1 MSKDSHFLKLYEKVM
16 EQFQK
21 ALGTKENL
29 WWSQKY
35 PKLDNNV
42 SVAYLSMEYG
52 IHNSLRIY
60 SGGLGVLSGDH
71 LKESSD
77 LGVPL
82 IAVGFLYQ
90 EGYFK
95 QRIPPHGWQEESY
108 LGVNFQNVPIVELI
122 DPSTSK
128 PFIITIYFNDI
139 PVHVRVWLVEVG
151 RVKLYL
157 LDSNI
162 EENPAWDRELTAR
175 LYGGQSELR
184 LKQEKI
190 LGFGAVILFD
200 KLGIKPTI
208 WHLNEGHCSFSSIER
223 IRKLMKKN
231 SFEKSLQIVR
241 NSTHFTTHTP
251 VPAGHDVF
259 PFSLIETYFANII
272 NEIGRENFFSL
283 GTFEMNG
290 NHGYNMS
297 VLGLRTSCC
306 HNGVSKLHGEVAS
319 EMFTKLWKEEQEK
332 YKEGFNPLEYVTN
345 GAHVP
350 SFTSRTIKELF
361 NMVID
366 DWIDHHDENKTWDA
380 IFDTLTDNDI
390 WEYHSTAKRRLFRYM
405 DNTARNKLQSR
416 EWNSDQVIANGA
428 LLDRSF
434 LTIGFARRFATYK
447 RSTLLFHD
455 PDRLKKI
462 LNDPY
467 KPVQIIFAGKAH
479 PADDPGKKFIQE
491 IFQKAL
497 NPDFGFRIAFLENY
511 DLVTAKYLTQGVDV
525 WLNNPLRP
533 NEASG
538 TSGMKAAI
546 NFVPNLS
553 ILDGWWAEA
562 FNKNEPNGWAIN
574 EGMESGNSLHEQ
586 NHIDANSLYDIL
598 ENEVVPTYYGIQSG
612 DNIPRDWV
620 KIMRNSV
627 KIAMTNFSSRRMIKD
642 YCNLFYSKLI
652 EKNII

>member
-1 MSKDSHFLKLYEKVM
+1 
-16 EQFQK
+16 
-21 ALGTKENL
+21 
-29 WWSQKY
+29 
-35 PKLDNNV
+35 
-42 SVAYLSMEYG
+42 
-52 IHNSLRIY
+52 
-60 SGGLGVLSGDH
+60 
-71 LKESSD
+71 
-77 LGVPL
+77 
-82 IAVGFLYQ
+82 
-90 EGYFK
+90 
-95 QRIPPHGWQEESY
+95 
-108 LGVNFQNVPIVELI
+108 
-122 DPSTSK
+122 
-128 PFIITIYFNDI
+128 
-139 PVHVRVWLVEVG
+139 
-151 RVKLYL
+151 
-157 LDSNI
+157 
-162 EENPAWDRELTAR
+162 
-175 LYGGQSELR
+175 
-184 LKQEKI
+184 
-190 LGFGAVILFD
+190 
-200 KLGIKPTI
+200 
-208 WHLNEGHCSFSSIER
+208 
-223 IRKLMKKN
+223 
-231 SFEKSLQIVR
+231 
-241 NSTHFTTHTP
+241 
-251 VPAGHDVF
+251 
-259 PFSLIETYFANII
+259 
-272 NEIGRENFFSL
+272 
-283 GTFEMNG
+283 
-290 NHGYNMS
+290 MS